1 MSWTFRRGAAL
12 AAAWI
17 AMIAGATPSSRA
29 FAQTLPSDLA
39 ARMKDANQW
48 PMAARDYANTR
59 YSELDQINTSN
70 ASQLQL
76 AWTFSVGA
84 DRGQEAAPLIVD
96 GTMYVVGPYD
106 GPYPNRVFAL
116 DATTGEL
123 KWSYAPRPEPAAKG
137 VACCDVVNRGLAFDR
152 GKIFLN
158 TLDVHTVALDAT
170 TGKELWHNKLGEINR
185 GETVTMAPVV
195 VNGKVL
201 VGNSGG

>member
-1 MSWTFRRGAAL
+1 MSWTLPRSAAL
-12 AAAWI
+12 AAGCI
-17 AMIAGATPSSRA
+17 ATMVAAGQSSPA
-29 FAQTLPSDLA
+29 FAQAPSSDLA
-39 ARMKDANQW
+39 ARMKDASQW

-76 AWTFSVGA
+76 AWTFSVGV

-96 GTMYVVGPYD
+96 GTMFVVSPYD

-123 KWSYAPRPEPAAKG
+123 QWSYAPRPEPAAKG
-137 VACCDVVNRGLAFDR
+137 VACCDVVNRGLAFNN

-158 TLDVHTVALDAT
+158 MLDNHTVAIDAK
-170 TGKELWHNKLGEINR
+170 TGKELWHTKLGEINR
-185 GETVTMAPVV
+185 GETITMAPVV
-195 VNGKVL
+195 VKGKVL